1 MEVVDMKG
9 REEVTKICG
18 LAETENKLLLL
29 LVTNDDDDDDIA
41 IIPK

>member
-1 MEVVDMKG
+1 MAVVDMKG

-29 LVTNDDDDDDIA
+29 VTNDDDDIA
-41 IIPK
+41 IIPI